1 MNQGNPNGN
10 TAEFFNTSISQED
23 FARNM
28 RRLLHETLMLN
39 FQSKGNGD
47 NKAIEAGY
55 FWLTKFCE
63 HLDPV
68 MTKRDE
74 EAA

>member
-1 MNQGNPNGN
+1 MKEKHPIATMAN
-10 TAEFFNTSISQED
+10 FFNEEISPED